1 MSSVMVNVIYR
12 QKWGFR
18 ILSAK
23 TVTVAGCKNV
33 CAKGMFCERECPGMP
48 RDCTAEQCF
57 EDRSP
62 MTSIL
67 AATRLDDI

>member
-12 QKWGFR
+12 QTWGSR

-23 TVTVAGCKNV
+23 TVAVAGYKNV
-33 CAKGMFCERECPGMP
+33 CAKGICPRMP
-48 RDCTAEQCF
+48 RDCTAGQCL

-62 MTSIL
+62 VTSIS
-67 AATRLDDI
+67 AATELDDI